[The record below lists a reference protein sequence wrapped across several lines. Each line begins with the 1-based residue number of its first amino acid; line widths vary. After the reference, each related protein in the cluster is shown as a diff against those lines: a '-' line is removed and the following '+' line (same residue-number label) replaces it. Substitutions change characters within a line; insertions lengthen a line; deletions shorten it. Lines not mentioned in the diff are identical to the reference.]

1 MNTAKVTQ
9 RQSIFDVA
17 VQHCGSFEAAFD
29 IAALNNIG
37 LTDDLAAG
45 NSLALPEPTDS
56 AAVRTLA
63 VNRQLP
69 ATGCTQEEILDVTGQ
84 GEGIEFWI
92 VESDFI
98 VQ

>member
-1 MNTAKVTQ
+1 MKATVTQ
-9 RQSIFDVA
+9 RQSVFDVA
-17 VQHCGSFEAAFD
+17 MQHCGSFEAAFD
-29 IAALNNIG
+29 IAVLNNIG

-45 NSLALPEPTDS
+45 ESLALPEPTDS
-56 AAVRTLA
+56 AVITTFA

-69 ATGCTQEEILDVTGQ
+69 ATGCTQDEILDVIGQ